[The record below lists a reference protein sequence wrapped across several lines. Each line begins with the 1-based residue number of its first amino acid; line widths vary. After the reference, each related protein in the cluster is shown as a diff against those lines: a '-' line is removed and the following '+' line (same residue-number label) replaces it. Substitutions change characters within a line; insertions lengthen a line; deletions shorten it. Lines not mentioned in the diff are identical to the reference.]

1 MGQEP
6 SRGLLRRVV
15 QHRVRAVLPLALE
28 REICTGVDQ
37 DLERLHVLRSDVRGA
52 LGLLGWQADGL
63 EIGLVGAPALCARY
77 AQALARQGYATTSLD
92 GAQCA
97 LAGLRTLT
105 ID

>member
-1 MGQEP
+1 MTIAQKIFII
-6 SRGLLRRVV
+6 GLVAGVV
-15 QHRVRAVLPLALE
+15 SHFLSGLV
-28 REICTGVDQ
+28 IG
-37 DLERLHVLRSDVRGA
+37 SDVRGA